1 MTATCPTCR
10 KLVTFTPRF
19 AAWCCPLCTSLFM
32 HQQAWIERD
41 NAEWLRRQNIVEEQT
56 RQRMMLSIRLG
67 DEEADRRVRWAMLC
81 QTGQAVLIGLIV
93 AVALWWT
100 R

>member
-19 AAWCCPLCTSLFM
+19 AAWCCPLCTSLFTAM
-32 HQQAWIERD
+32 TPEQQAWI
-41 NAEWLRRQNIVEEQT
+41 
-56 RQRMMLSIRLG
+56 LG